1 MMWIFLLLAAA
12 ATGLAAVAYLVSRF
26 HRLSPIARLGRAH
39 RGLSW
44 LAAAAPV
51 ALLGACFAGINLPTA
66 IVVLLHLVLFWLLCE
81 LAGRLWARLA
91 GGRLRRDAIGVAAL
105 CLTAAYLGLGWF
117 MAHHVFRTEYA
128 LETEKNLGDQG
139 LRVAVVAD
147 AHLGIT
153 LDGKEFARLMA
164 RVQAESPDLV
174 VIVGDFVDDDSG
186 QKDMLEAC
194 AALGRLETTCGVYFV
209 FGNHDEGY
217 FDHRDFT
224 AAQLR
229 EALEQSGVVI
239 LEDEAA
245 PAGDFA
251 WVVGRKDR
259 SMPGRRQAA
268 ELTAGLDTSKYVILL
283 DHQPNDYANE
293 AVSGA
298 DLVLSGHTHGGHLFP
313 AGWIGL
319 ALGANDRVYGRESRG
334 NATFIVTSGV
344 SGWAIPFK
352 TGTFSE
358 YVVIDI
364 AEARAG

>member
-1 MMWIFLLLAAA
+1 MSSISSSPDLLRSLYAGDAFDET
-12 ATGLAAVAYLVSRF
+12 TGS
-26 HRLSPIARLGRAH
+26 S
-39 RGLSW
+39 
-44 LAAAAPV
+44 
-51 ALLGACFAGINLPTA
+51 
-66 IVVLLHLVLFWLLCE
+66 
-81 LAGRLWARLA
+81 
-91 GGRLRRDAIGVAAL
+91 DVAAL
-105 CLTAAYLGLGWF
+105 SRVLSEI
-117 MAHHVFRTEYA
+117 RRPEY
-128 LETEKNLGDQG
+128 
-139 LRVAVVAD
+139 
-147 AHLGIT
+147 GI
-153 LDGKEFARLMA
+153 FY
-164 RVQAESPDLV
+164 
-174 VIVGDFVDDDSG
+174 I
-186 QKDMLEAC
+186 
-194 AALGRLETTCGVYFV
+194 Y
-209 FGNHDEGY
+209 GNHDEGY

-268 ELTAGLDTSKYVILL
+268 ELTAGLDTSKYMILL

-334 NATFIVTSGV
+334 NTTFIVTSGV